1 MIVKARG
8 IRMFKNIWNW
18 IKSLIVPALGDF
30 FKAVFTKAKQ
40 EAISAL
46 KDIAVQTVL
55 SLADTDLSNEE
66 KRKAAFS
73 KIKNYAVTRG
83 IQAGDSTINLIVEMA
98 VASIK
103 GV

>member
-1 MIVKARG
+1 
-8 IRMFKNIWNW
+8 MFKKIMDWF
-18 IKSLIVPALGDF
+18 KGLIIPALGDF

-83 IQAGDSTINLIVEMA
+83 IEAKDSTINLLLEMA
-98 VASIK
+98 VASLK
-103 GV
+103 G